1 MINFNTMAELIE
13 MAAEKDLPIHE
24 IVIAREMHDTQR
36 SKDEIL
42 AGMQTNW
49 QVMQASIER
58 GIKNQEHSVS
68 GLTGGDSKRLY
79 DYRQQGY
86 MGEQVLAAAREND
99 VRLEQILLT
108 HAHIDHAGGTAELAR
123 TLNLVCAR
131 HRRIGA
137 DTAGNVNPSAEK
149 WRLCHQRSSMTGEG
163 TIAATAAS
171 RCSNPSPSSG

>member
-1 MINFNTMAELIE
+1 MINFNTMAELID

-68 GLTGGDSKRLY
+68 GLTGGDSKRLF

-86 MGEQVLAAAREND
+86 MGEQVLAAAAYAVGISEVNAVMGPDRGLSDGRFLRN
-99 VRLEQILLT
+99 R
-108 HAHIDHAGGTAELAR
+108 AG
-123 TLNLVCAR
+123 
-131 HRRIGA
+131 
-137 DTAGNVNPSAEK
+137 SA
-149 WRLCHQRSSMTGEG
+149 LC
-163 TIAATAAS
+163 
-171 RCSNPSPSSG
+171 SP